1 MKKTPDE
8 LLEKILAMN
17 LTSGVKIYLV
27 TMYYYEDPMT
37 TREFN
42 SYLNKNLTLNNL
54 EDAFEELIEKN
65 IITVISKNINGV
77 KRKAFKL
84 NLKAIEDLE
93 EDDDE

>member
-8 LLEKILAMN
+8 LLEKILAMD
-17 LTSGVKIYLV
+17 LTAGVKIYLV

-54 EDAFEELIEKN
+54 EDAFEELIEMN
-65 IITVISKNINGV
+65 IITETNKIVSGV

-93 EDDDE
+93 EDDE